1 MASEHIPNFCA
12 VTGAEPSIATDYLQN
27 GGQALHGDAASA
39 AAATS
44 AADATGFGEEDIRAP
59 IAARRDV
66 LVDDYEGG
74 MGGGGRG
81 GAYESIYAERAM
93 YRGGGGG
100 PRNSATSSSI
110 FNQSIHNSNPVP
122 LRDFAQ
128 EAAEIAA
135 GESAGM
141 ISEASSRRNRLAE
154 LFKPPFDIMHSGD
167 IDSARQEAMDDDKW
181 VMINLQEVTDFKCQA
196 LNRDIWRQKII
207 KDVVRQDFVFF
218 QVSIDTAEGVKLA
231 TMYTAVDFPFVAA
244 IHPKTGELRRRFAR
258 VDNVADMLEDIANF
272 ILDNPMR
279 KRTSAPKSTASSSAR
294 ASASGSRPRMT
305 EEEELAA
312 AIAASELESRGAR
325 SRGSGTSA
333 NPIPLESDSD
343 MDSDYDGNSDS
354 YSEIHTISSDDNN
367 DDYQDGED
375 DYGSEQG
382 GMDIDND
389 DNVAAAPLTGKAQEQ
404 EPEGPDAWYKLLP
417 TSEPTEPALGPT
429 VTRIQFRFPS
439 GQRVVRRFEKSAKVV
454 LIFQYLKATLPE
466 AANEAPEAQFMGSRL
481 ANSLEL
487 TIDEAKLAN
496 ASVTTTHQNPN
507 DLFTKQEK
515 IGRGSFGEVFKGID
529 NRTKRQVAIKIIDL
543 ESAEDEIED
552 IQQEI
557 FILSQLDNPS
567 VTKYYGSYLD
577 GSKLW
582 IVMEFCGGGS
592 CADLMKPG
600 RVSETY
606 IAIILREMLLGLN
619 YLHHENKIHRDI
631 KAANI
636 LLTSQ
641 GLVKLADFGV
651 SGQITATLTRKNT
664 FVGTPFWMAPEVI
677 KQSGYDYKA
686 DIWSLG
692 ITAIELAKG
701 QPPHAEL
708 HPMKV
713 LFVIPKNEPPELGA
727 EFTKTFQ
734 EFVSL
739 CLKKDPKQRP
749 TAEQLLKHK
758 FIRSAKRTEHLT
770 DLIKRWQGWKKTV
783 PESRSSKNEPER
795 ASQETDDQVAWDF
808 GTVRQ
813 ALPSTPQKTPAIPGR
828 QQQQL
833 HASASMST
841 TNASTSSI
849 SSSNMSALPAPPPIG
864 AGLGNRSR
872 SGSTASNVSVGGGSN
887 GSNGLGM
894 GIGAGNRVPSGFGS
908 NIPPPS
914 PGLPQRHI
922 NNSSPVNISNARS
935 NLGPGFGSSTPPPP
949 PGSAGSR
956 PSSSHQS
963 SGSPSSSRMQQ
974 AKVGNGQLQ
983 HPQPQRAA
991 PGASGRQSSSPE
1003 DLYHNV
1009 LMPTLV
1015 RLEKLTSNTQAK
1027 AAYCTLAETI
1037 RRLEHE
1043 IPGFADVFSKELTLS
1058 VNKFYQTWRE

>member
-1 MASEHIPNFCA
+1 
-12 VTGAEPSIATDYLQN
+12 
-27 GGQALHGDAASA
+27 
-39 AAATS
+39 
-44 AADATGFGEEDIRAP
+44 
-59 IAARRDV
+59 
-66 LVDDYEGG
+66 
-74 MGGGGRG
+74 
-81 GAYESIYAERAM
+81 
-93 YRGGGGG
+93 
-100 PRNSATSSSI
+100 
-110 FNQSIHNSNPVP
+110 
-122 LRDFAQ
+122 
-128 EAAEIAA
+128 
-135 GESAGM
+135 
-141 ISEASSRRNRLAE
+141 
-154 LFKPPFDIMHSGD
+154 
-167 IDSARQEAMDDDKW
+167 
-181 VMINLQEVTDFKCQA
+181 
-196 LNRDIWRQKII
+196 
-207 KDVVRQDFVFF
+207 
-218 QVSIDTAEGVKLA
+218 
-231 TMYTAVDFPFVAA
+231 
-244 IHPKTGELRRRFAR
+244 
-258 VDNVADMLEDIANF
+258 
-272 ILDNPMR
+272 
-279 KRTSAPKSTASSSAR
+279 
-294 ASASGSRPRMT
+294 
-305 EEEELAA
+305 
-312 AIAASELESRGAR
+312 
-325 SRGSGTSA
+325 
-333 NPIPLESDSD
+333 
-343 MDSDYDGNSDS
+343 
-354 YSEIHTISSDDNN
+354 
-367 DDYQDGED
+367 
-375 DYGSEQG
+375 
-382 GMDIDND
+382 
-389 DNVAAAPLTGKAQEQ
+389 
-404 EPEGPDAWYKLLP
+404 
-417 TSEPTEPALGPT
+417 
-429 VTRIQFRFPS
+429 
-439 GQRVVRRFEKSAKVV
+439 
-454 LIFQYLKATLPE
+454 
-466 AANEAPEAQFMGSRL
+466 
-481 ANSLEL
+481 
-487 TIDEAKLAN
+487 
-496 ASVTTTHQNPN
+496 TTNQNPN

-515 IGRGSFGEVFKGID
+515 IGRGSFGEVFKGFD

-641 GLVKLADFGV
+641 GHVKLADFGV

-727 EFTKTFQ
+727 EFTKIFQ

-770 DLIKRWQGWKKTV
+770 DLIKRWQSWKKTV

-795 ASQETDDQVAWDF
+795 TSQEDDDQVAWDF

-813 ALPSTPQKTPAIPGR
+813 ALPNAPQKTASLAPAIPVR
-828 QQQQL
+828 QQQL
-833 HASASMST
+833 HTSASNST

-864 AGLGNRSR
+864 SGHGNRSR
-872 SGSTASNVSVGGGSN
+872 SGSTASNVSLSGGGN
-887 GSNGLGM
+887 VNGLGM
-894 GIGAGNRVPSGFGS
+894 GIGAGSRVPSGFGS

-914 PGLPQRHI
+914 PGLQQRHV
-922 NNSSPVNISNARS
+922 NNSSPVNISNPRS

-949 PGSAGSR
+949 GGAGSR

-963 SGSPSSSRMQQ
+963 SGSPSSSRLQQ
-974 AKVGNGQLQ
+974 AKIGNPGGTGHLQ

-991 PGASGRQSSSPE
+991 PGANGRQNSPE

-1015 RLEKLTSNTQAK
+1015 RLEKLTSNSQAK

>member
-1 MASEHIPNFCA
+1 M
-12 VTGAEPSIATDYLQN
+12 
-27 GGQALHGDAASA
+27 
-39 AAATS
+39 
-44 AADATGFGEEDIRAP
+44 
-59 IAARRDV
+59 
-66 LVDDYEGG
+66 
-74 MGGGGRG
+74 
-81 GAYESIYAERAM
+81 
-93 YRGGGGG
+93 
-100 PRNSATSSSI
+100 
-110 FNQSIHNSNPVP
+110 
-122 LRDFAQ
+122 
-128 EAAEIAA
+128 
-135 GESAGM
+135 
-141 ISEASSRRNRLAE
+141 
-154 LFKPPFDIMHSGD
+154 
-167 IDSARQEAMDDDKW
+167 
-181 VMINLQEVTDFKCQA
+181 
-196 LNRDIWRQKII
+196 
-207 KDVVRQDFVFF
+207 VR
-218 QVSIDTAEGVKLA
+218 
-231 TMYTAVDFPFVAA
+231 
-244 IHPKTGELRRRFAR
+244 
-258 VDNVADMLEDIANF
+258 
-272 ILDNPMR
+272 
-279 KRTSAPKSTASSSAR
+279 
-294 ASASGSRPRMT
+294 
-305 EEEELAA
+305 
-312 AIAASELESRGAR
+312 
-325 SRGSGTSA
+325 
-333 NPIPLESDSD
+333 
-343 MDSDYDGNSDS
+343 
-354 YSEIHTISSDDNN
+354 
-367 DDYQDGED
+367 
-375 DYGSEQG
+375 
-382 GMDIDND
+382 
-389 DNVAAAPLTGKAQEQ
+389 
-404 EPEGPDAWYKLLP
+404 
-417 TSEPTEPALGPT
+417 T
-429 VTRIQFRFPS
+429 V
-439 GQRVVRRFEKSAKVV
+439 
-454 LIFQYLKATLPE
+454 
-466 AANEAPEAQFMGSRL
+466 
-481 ANSLEL
+481 
-487 TIDEAKLAN
+487 
-496 ASVTTTHQNPN
+496 NPN

-515 IGRGSFGEVFKGID
+515 IGRGSFGEVFKGVD

-641 GLVKLADFGV
+641 GHVKLADFGV

-758 FIRSAKRTEHLT
+758 FVRSAKRTEHLT
-770 DLIKRWQGWKKTV
+770 DLIKRWQNWKKTV
-783 PESRSSKNEPER
+783 PEGRSGKNEPER
-795 ASQETDDQVAWDF
+795 ASQEDDDQVAWDF

-813 ALPSTPQKTPAIPGR
+813 ALPSTPQKTASLAPAMPAR
-828 QQQQL
+828 QQQL
-833 HASASMST
+833 HASASTST

-887 GSNGLGM
+887 GLGM

-914 PGLPQRHI
+914 PGLQQRHI

-949 PGSAGSR
+949 GGAGSR

-963 SGSPSSSRMQQ
+963 SGSPSSSRLQQ
-974 AKVGNGQLQ
+974 AKIGSSGGTGHLQ

-991 PGASGRQSSSPE
+991 PGANGRQNSPE

-1015 RLEKLTSNTQAK
+1015 RLEKLTSNSQAK

>member
-1 MASEHIPNFCA
+1 
-12 VTGAEPSIATDYLQN
+12 
-27 GGQALHGDAASA
+27 
-39 AAATS
+39 
-44 AADATGFGEEDIRAP
+44 
-59 IAARRDV
+59 
-66 LVDDYEGG
+66 
-74 MGGGGRG
+74 
-81 GAYESIYAERAM
+81 
-93 YRGGGGG
+93 
-100 PRNSATSSSI
+100 
-110 FNQSIHNSNPVP
+110 
-122 LRDFAQ
+122 
-128 EAAEIAA
+128 
-135 GESAGM
+135 
-141 ISEASSRRNRLAE
+141 
-154 LFKPPFDIMHSGD
+154 
-167 IDSARQEAMDDDKW
+167 
-181 VMINLQEVTDFKCQA
+181 
-196 LNRDIWRQKII
+196 
-207 KDVVRQDFVFF
+207 
-218 QVSIDTAEGVKLA
+218 
-231 TMYTAVDFPFVAA
+231 
-244 IHPKTGELRRRFAR
+244 
-258 VDNVADMLEDIANF
+258 
-272 ILDNPMR
+272 
-279 KRTSAPKSTASSSAR
+279 
-294 ASASGSRPRMT
+294 MT
-305 EEEELAA
+305 
-312 AIAASELESRGAR
+312 
-325 SRGSGTSA
+325 T
-333 NPIPLESDSD
+333 N
-343 MDSDYDGNSDS
+343 
-354 YSEIHTISSDDNN
+354 
-367 DDYQDGED
+367 
-375 DYGSEQG
+375 
-382 GMDIDND
+382 
-389 DNVAAAPLTGKAQEQ
+389 
-404 EPEGPDAWYKLLP
+404 
-417 TSEPTEPALGPT
+417 
-429 VTRIQFRFPS
+429 
-439 GQRVVRRFEKSAKVV
+439 
-454 LIFQYLKATLPE
+454 
-466 AANEAPEAQFMGSRL
+466 
-481 ANSLEL
+481 
-487 TIDEAKLAN
+487 
-496 ASVTTTHQNPN
+496 QNPN

-515 IGRGSFGEVFKGID
+515 IGRGSFGEVFKGFD

-557 FILSQLDNPS
+557 FILSQLDNAS

-641 GLVKLADFGV
+641 GHVKLADFGV

-713 LFVIPKNEPPELGA
+713 LFVIPKNDPPELGA

-770 DLIKRWQGWKKTV
+770 DLIKRWQSWKKTV
-783 PESRSSKNEPER
+783 PESRSNKNEPER
-795 ASQETDDQVAWDF
+795 ASQDDEQVAWDF
-808 GTVRQ
+808 GSVRQ
-813 ALPSTPQKTPAIPGR
+813 ALPSTPQKTGVPAVPVR
-828 QQQQL
+828 QL
-833 HASASMST
+833 HASASST
-841 TNASTSSI
+841 TNTSSSSA

-872 SGSTASNVSVGGGSN
+872 SGSTASNVSLGGGN
-887 GSNGLGM
+887 GM

-914 PGLPQRHI
+914 PALQQRHI
-922 NNSSPVNISNARS
+922 NNSSPVNISNPRS
-935 NLGPGFGSSTPPPP
+935 NLGPGFGSSTPPPS
-949 PGSAGSR
+949 GGAGSR

-963 SGSPSSSRMQQ
+963 SGSPSSSRLQQ
-974 AKVGNGQLQ
+974 AKVGNSGHLQ
-983 HPQPQRAA
+983 QPQRA
-991 PGASGRQSSSPE
+991 GANGRQNSPE